1 MFSHKADK
9 GAQFPAVHCRRAT
22 YLGGLAAHPKRR
34 QGTLLFSSEGI
45 GIDRA
50 CVPLADVV
58 GVEVADQQARMS
70 GGTVGGW
77 GSMRSVASCGVSVRT
92 SAGETAVFAV
102 QDSALNL
109 KTVLGRYMSATGLS
123 FTDEAAPTASA
134 ADEFAKLAA
143 LHRQGILTTDEFSAA
158 KARLL
163 AGR

>member
-1 MFSHKADK
+1 MFNRKTDK
-9 GAQFPAVHCRRAT
+9 GEPFPAVHCRRAT
-22 YLGGLAAHPKRR
+22 YLGGLAAHPKRH
-34 QGTLLFSSEGI
+34 QGTLLFSSEAI

-58 GVEVADQQARMS
+58 GIEIADQQARMS

-77 GSMRSVASCGVSVRT
+77 GSMRSVASCGVSVHT
-92 SAGETAVFAV
+92 STGETAVFAV

-123 FTDEAAPTASA
+123 FTDEAAPAASA
-134 ADEFAKLAA
+134 ADELAKLAA
-143 LHRQGILTTDEFSAA
+143 LRGQGALTDDEFAAA

-163 AGR
+163 A